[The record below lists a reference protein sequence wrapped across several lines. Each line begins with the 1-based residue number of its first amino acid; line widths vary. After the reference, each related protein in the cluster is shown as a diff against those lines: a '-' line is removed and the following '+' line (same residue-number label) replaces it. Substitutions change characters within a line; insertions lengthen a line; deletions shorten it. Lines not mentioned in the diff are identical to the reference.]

1 MSKSLTTSPK
11 TALAIPA
18 EVSRD
23 FDHARKIQNKLKGC
37 LIGTAA
43 MMALWGFEI
52 ERLQK
57 KWGDGRGGD
66 RRSSGFK
73 TRKRAGFEIPTWEAL
88 LKAELG
94 ISTDTAERYKI
105 LAKNAKKRSATLAEL
120 EDKLLTIPFEQL
132 PPKLQEKAIEATNGV
147 MDGRS
152 AAEAARD
159 FGIARKEKGS
169 FSKQHKGGNSTAR
182 KTTPE
187 EDAQDVFGHLLR
199 TIGDVM
205 DPWHTF
211 ELRLYALPL
220 DTTEEEYEAGQISLS
235 DLKQALASLQ
245 THVDKAIERTAKHA
259 RSSNLTDSKARTK
272 EAAAKARAEATAS
285 RS

>member
-1 MSKSLTTSPK
+1 MSKSLTPSPK

-23 FDHARKIQNKLKGC
+23 FEHARKIQSKLKGL

-43 MMALWGFEI
+43 MMALWGFELQ
-52 ERLQK
+52 RLHKRHGETRGRPK
-57 KWGDGRGGD
+57 K
-66 RRSSGFK
+66 
-73 TRKRAGFEIPTWEAL
+73 TAGVRTISWEDL
-88 LKAELG
+88 VKAELD
-94 ISTDTAERYKI
+94 ISADTATRYMEM
-105 LAKNAKKRSATLAEL
+105 AKNAKKRSATLAEL

-169 FSKQHKGGNSTAR
+169 FAKQHKGGNSTAR

-220 DTTEEEYEAGQISLS
+220 DTTEEEHEAGQISLT

-245 THVDKAIERTAKHA
+245 THVDQAIERTAKHA

-272 EAAAKARAEATAS
+272 EAAAKARAESTAS

>member
-1 MSKSLTTSPK
+1 MSKSLTTSLK

-23 FDHARKIQNKLKGC
+23 FEHARKIQTKLKGL

-43 MMALWGFEI
+43 MMALWGFELQ
-52 ERLQK
+52 RLHK
-57 KWGDGRGGD
+57 KHGISRGGD
-66 RRSSGFK
+66 RRSDQN
-73 TRKRAGFEIPTWEAL
+73 RKSAALKPTWEDL
-88 LKAELG
+88 VKAELD
-94 ISTDTAERYKI
+94 ISADTATRYMEM
-105 LAKNAKKRSATLAEL
+105 AKNAKKRSATLAEL

-159 FGIARKEKGS
+159 FGIARKEKGT
-169 FSKQHKGGNSTAR
+169 FTKQNKGGNSTAR

-187 EDAQDVFGHLLR
+187 EDAQDIFGHLLR
-199 TIGDVM
+199 TIGDIM

-211 ELRLYALPL
+211 ELRLYAMPL
-220 DTTEEEYEAGQISLS
+220 DCTEEEREAGHISLA
-235 DLKQALASLQ
+235 DVKEALGNLQA
-245 THVDKAIERTAKHA
+245 HVDNAIERTAKHA
-259 RSSNLTDSKARTK
+259 RSSATADAKARAK
-272 EAAAKARAEATAS
+272 EAAAKARSESTAS